1 MPRKAHFSVARKR
14 ILCMQIIIS
23 IPSPGFSPETV
34 EIQSSLCHVSKTN
47 LCPSFRII
55 YHKRL
60 HLCMGVTR
68 IIRPSPYVMDMEIYN
83 LIAPLNNKSF
93 SGYVKTQ
100 SG

>member
-1 MPRKAHFSVARKR
+1 
-14 ILCMQIIIS
+14 
-23 IPSPGFSPETV
+23 
-34 EIQSSLCHVSKTN
+34 
-47 LCPSFRII
+47 
-55 YHKRL
+55 
-60 HLCMGVTR
+60 MGVTR